1 MELERITP
9 EQAGISGEKVKECIQ
24 KLMHDET
31 QMHGFMAARDGKVF
45 AEGWWTPYGPERIHC
60 NHSLGKSYTAAA
72 IGILYTQRKL
82 KLEER
87 VVDLFADEL
96 RQYGIEPDEN
106 MKKLT
111 VYHVLTMTNGMARH
125 PIMDAEW
132 LKNYLAEPVVAEPG
146 TEFLYN
152 SSGSCLLGAIV
163 KKKTGKGMREVLKEF
178 LFDKIGIDGER
189 FQIFRF
195 PDGYDA
201 EPGTASV
208 TEDNLRLAI
217 LFMNYGNWNGE
228 QIIAEDWMHMAMS
241 CQISTEPNG
250 GTEDY
255 RHGYGFQLWNSAI
268 PGVYRFDGGQGQYG
282 LIWPERKIAVA
293 IHEGA
298 VMPEGPQITLDVL
311 YEYLLNEMRNEPL
324 PENPQADAALLEFE
338 RNLKVPEQ
346 EANTLYVPT
355 ECFSGSYAVVS
366 GDGDPWISVAPGGYN
381 FFTCFYH
388 ADKKQAFTDFT
399 LKMDEQKC
407 VFTVDGYAVFEAYFD
422 GKHHPVYTDNVLPE
436 IGWNCSYA
444 RYLDE
449 DTLQITTK
457 WLNGWFDDRIVMKK
471 KGDIL
476 EMTFYKDRLTVSDN
490 RYTIKHCTAKRQQ

>member
-9 EQAGISGEKVKECIQ
+9 EQAGISGEKVKDCIQ
-24 KLMHDET
+24 KLMHDKT

-125 PIMDAEW
+125 PIMDADW

-163 KKKTGKGMREVLKEF
+163 KKKTGKGMREFLKEF

-241 CQISTEPNG
+241 YQISTEPNG

-311 YEYLLNEMRNEPL
+311 YEYLLNEMQNEPL
-324 PENPQADAALLEFE
+324 PEDPQADAALLEFE

-366 GDGDPWISVAPGGYN
+366 GDGGRSR
-381 FFTCFYH
+381 
-388 ADKKQAFTDFT
+388 K
-399 LKMDEQKC
+399 
-407 VFTVDGYAVFEAYFD
+407 
-422 GKHHPVYTDNVLPE
+422 
-436 IGWNCSYA
+436 
-444 RYLDE
+444 R
-449 DTLQITTK
+449 
-457 WLNGWFDDRIVMKK
+457 DR
-471 KGDIL
+471 
-476 EMTFYKDRLTVSDN
+476 
-490 RYTIKHCTAKRQQ
+490 A